1 MLGTARRY
9 REIAMSLLE
18 YAQETE
24 IGGPRDACIALAVL
38 YQEAAREI
46 EQRHKGWQ
54 ASGGP
59 PSCRHHAIPRQPW
72 PVRRRGDS
80 AQASM
85 LRLFT
90 AAPLSH

>member
-54 ASGGP
+54 ASTLGSGTVESVTGG
-59 PSCRHHAIPRQPW
+59 Q
-72 PVRRRGDS
+72 GG
-80 AQASM
+80 
-85 LRLFT
+85 
-90 AAPLSH
+90 AAA